1 MGWTPPHSKRV
12 WGGATPPH
20 APPHCGVEH
29 GVDFWGLGWSTSG
42 EILDCSTPLWG
53 GAWGGAFRKCLVM
66 GWSGVEES
74 DPSSSR
80 VDIFQG
86 FLLPLYET
94 ARRRRKILIVYSIF
108 NHKLYIVLQ
117 ITYIIY
123 RCALYT

>member
-20 APPHCGVEH
+20 APPHSGVEL

-53 GAWGGAFRKCLVM
+53 GAWGGAFRTNF
-66 GWSGVEES
+66 GDGVEES

-80 VDIFQG
+80 ADVFQD
-86 FLLPLYET
+86 LPLPLSET
-94 ARRRRKILIVYSIF
+94 ARRRRKILVFWNS
-108 NHKLYIVLQ
+108 KAR
-117 ITYIIY
+117 IY
-123 RCALYT
+123 KEK

>member
-1 MGWTPPHSKRV
+1 VDSTPLEK
-12 WGGATPPH
+12 
-20 APPHCGVEH
+20 
-29 GVDFWGLGWSTSG
+29 GLGWSNSTP
-42 EILDCSTPLWG
+42 LSTPLWG
-53 GAWGGAFRKCLVM
+53 GAWGGLLGLGVEHLWGDFGLLHPTVGWSM
-66 GWSGVEES
+66 GWSVSEIFGDGVEEL

-123 RCALYT
+123 RCALYHSL